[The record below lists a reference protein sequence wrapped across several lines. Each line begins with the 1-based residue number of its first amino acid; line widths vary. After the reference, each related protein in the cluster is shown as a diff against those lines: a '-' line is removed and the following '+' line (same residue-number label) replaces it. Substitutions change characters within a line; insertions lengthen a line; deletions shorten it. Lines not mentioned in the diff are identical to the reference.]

1 LFSCS
6 AAHTPAP
13 VHAVAASTSDTDP
26 AELAES
32 VPKETTLDH
41 AWIPNV
47 SDVWIDMIRASKRTL
62 DLAEFYVSDEPNT
75 KLHAVLEEIE
85 RAAARGV
92 HVRLLCDVT
101 FYEKYP
107 EIPNAWAKR
116 ANMEVRR
123 ADMRPGVLHAKYF
136 IVDGREVYVGS
147 QNFDWR
153 SLEHIV
159 EMGARIRTPNITK
172 TLEAL
177 FLADWNTAGG
187 APFSY
192 PNEQLGH
199 FEDKIDGGA
208 IIVGASP
215 KPITPESLWDLPRL
229 LDWIGHTTSTLRVSV
244 LTYKIKTR
252 HDGDFHGLDDAVRA
266 AAKRGVHVQLLVS
279 TWNEKD
285 EAVLDLAKT
294 PNVEVRVLDIPK
306 ASTGEIPF
314 ARVTHAKYALFDE
327 GRAWVGTSNWEGDYF
342 FRSRNVSL
350 FFEHGHVPSDLAR
363 AFSDVWSSSYARSPS
378 PAP

>member
-1 LFSCS
+1 VVR
-6 AAHTPAP
+6 P
-13 VHAVAASTSDTDP
+13 VVTTQALPD

-32 VPKETTLDH
+32 VPLETTLDH
-41 AWIPNV
+41 AWIANV
-47 SDVWIDMIRASKRTL
+47 PDVWIDMIRGATRTL
-62 DLAEFYVSDEPNT
+62 DLAEFYVSDEPGT

-92 HVRLLCDVT
+92 HVRLLCDET
-101 FYEKYP
+101 FYAKYP
-107 EIPNAWAKR
+107 EIPDAWSKR

-123 ADMRPGVLHAKYF
+123 ADMHPGVLHAKYF
-136 IVDGREVYVGS
+136 VVDEREAYVGS

-159 EMGARIRTPNITK
+159 EMGARVRTPNVTK
-172 TLEAL
+172 TLEAI
-177 FLADWNTAGG
+177 FRADWNVAGG
-187 APFSY
+187 AAFSF
-192 PNEQLGH
+192 PNSELGR

-208 IIVGASP
+208 ITLGASP
-215 KPITPESLWDLPRL
+215 KNITPDALWELPRL
-229 LDWIGHTTSTLRVSV
+229 LDWIGHTTSTLRVTV

-252 HDGDFHGLDDAVRA
+252 HGDDFHDLDDAVRA

-279 TWNEKD
+279 AWNEKD
-285 EAVLDLAKT
+285 DAVLALAKT

-306 ASTGEIPF
+306 LSTRDIPF

-342 FRSRNVSL
+342 FQSRNVSL
-350 FFEHGHVPSDLAR
+350 FFEHGRVPSDLAR
-363 AFSDVWSSSYARSPS
+363 AFSDAWSSSYARSPS
-378 PAP
+378 GSPGG